1 MSTKIPLPEPK
12 GMATAYKLLLKKE
25 NIVKPALVTFR
36 KEMLERNKR
45 ANYINEYDRIVGLLE
60 GHADRFSIPGGHFQ
74 KDKLINRLRL
84 LKQLFRESHEGDKH
98 PITKK

>member
-45 ANYINEYDRIVGLLE
+45 ANYINDYDRIVGLLE

-74 KDKLINRLRL
+74 KDKLTNRLQM
-84 LKQLFRESHEGDKH
+84 LKQLFRASHEGDKH